1 MQSLS
6 ASIGIAQG
14 KDGDM
19 DIDLLIQH
27 SDQALYQAK
36 KEGRSRYCVYREGTV
51 TGDCN

>member
-1 MQSLS
+1 MSSLS

-14 KDGDM
+14 TDSHM

-36 KEGRSRYCVYREGTV
+36 KEGRSRYCVYREQE
-51 TGDCN
+51 